1 MASLRGLLDSLAGE
15 AVSALLFL
23 KSIQRL
29 ELYEWQ
35 PDQAAPRLSFS
46 CALCDASPQL
56 LHERSFFVRAAAG
69 SGDNSGADA
78 VSSTYVARF
87 ESRGGADGRE
97 LLQRQSY
104 LISQACGGG
113 GSRALAAEA
122 SR

>member
-1 MASLRGLLDSLAGE
+1 MASLHGLLDSLAEE

-35 PDQAAPRLSFS
+35 PGEAAPQLLFS
-46 CALCDASPQL
+46 CALCDASPEL
-56 LHERSFFVRAAAG
+56 LRQRGFFVRAAAG
-69 SGDNSGADA
+69 SEDGSGAA
-78 VSSTYVARF
+78 AASSTHVACF
-87 ESRGGADGRE
+87 ESRGGAGGRQA
-97 LLQRQSY
+97 LQRQTF

-113 GSRALAAEA
+113 GSCALAAEA